1 MSEQKYNAARPI
13 VLVALSFWAGV
24 LLVANGWVPSLLKLL
39 VLAGGILLIWIQFP
53 FARRF
58 DHVPLVLLFIIAGAV
73 SWWTRHAEPPGDAVQ
88 RLVIKQPEDARYI
101 IRGKVERPDVLL
113 SGDEYMQFQLR
124 VREIEVDGSLYQ
136 VDGGVLVRW
145 SEPNR
150 ALVHGEE
157 VTIEAG
163 MLPTIQRIN
172 QGVHGIEE
180 YYRLQGI
187 HSSVRI
193 RGPGVVGH
201 FSQSPFWSVRGWAS
215 RLRQDLAER
224 LVESGTAHILA
235 VSGVQ
240 QVYRTDYG
248 GRASEYHEKTV
259 NSRFRA
265 RAR

>member
-1 MSEQKYNAARPI
+1 MRYDTRCHNALAVYRGKDHESSGYEFPVVSCTIGAVSKQKHNAARPI

-24 LLVANGWVPSLLKLL
+24 LLVANGWVPSLLTLL
-39 VLAGGILLIWIQFP
+39 VLAGGVLLIWIQFP

-58 DHVPLVLLFIIAGAV
+58 AHVPLVLLFIIAGAV
-73 SWWTRHAEPPGDAVQ
+73 SWWTRHAGPPGDAVQ

-101 IRGKVERPDVLL
+101 IRGKVERPDVLI
-113 SGDEYMQFQLR
+113 SGDEYMQFHLR
-124 VREIEVDGSLYQ
+124 VREIEVEGSLYQ

-172 QGVHGIEE
+172 QGVHGIGE

-193 RGPGVVGH
+193 RGPGVVEH
-201 FSQSPFWSVRGWAS
+201 VSQSPFWSVRG
-215 RLRQDLAER
+215 
-224 LVESGTAHILA
+224 
-235 VSGVQ
+235 
-240 QVYRTDYG
+240 
-248 GRASEYHEKTV
+248 
-259 NSRFRA
+259 
-265 RAR
+265 